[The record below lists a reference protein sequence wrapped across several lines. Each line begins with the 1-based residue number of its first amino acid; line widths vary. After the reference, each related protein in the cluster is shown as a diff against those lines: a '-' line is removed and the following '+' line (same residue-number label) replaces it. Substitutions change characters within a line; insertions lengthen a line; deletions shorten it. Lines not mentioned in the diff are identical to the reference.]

1 MNGAFIVI
9 DGTDGS
15 GKATQSRLLVER
27 LKNEGFEVVTFS
39 FPQYS
44 TKSAGPTEEYLA
56 GKYGTAEEV
65 GPYRGSFF
73 YAIDR
78 YDASFKILAALN
90 EGKVVV
96 SDRYVGSNLGH
107 QGGKI
112 HDASERQKFFK
123 WDDDLEHNVF
133 GIPRPDVNIVL
144 HVPPEISQKLADSS
158 SKKGIAHDIHESNF
172 QHLKDAETA
181 YLEMTKLFPNFK
193 LIECIENSEYLK
205 PEQIHEKIWN
215 LITPIIGQKTLA
227 P

>member
-1 MNGAFIVI
+1 MASAFIVI

-27 LKNEGFEVVTFS
+27 LKKEGFEVATFS
-39 FPQYS
+39 FPQYGA
-44 TKSAGPTEEYLA
+44 KSAGPTEEYLA
-56 GKYGTAEEV
+56 GKYGSAVEV

-78 YDASFKILAALN
+78 YDASFKIRAALS

-112 HDASERQKFFK
+112 HEAEERLKFFK
-123 WDDDLEHNVF
+123 WDDDLEHNLF
-133 GIPRPDVNIVL
+133 NIPRPDINIVL
-144 HVPPEISQKLADSS
+144 HVPPEISQKLSDSA
-158 SKKGIAHDIHESNF
+158 SKNGVSHDIHETNF

-181 YLEMTKLFPNFK
+181 YLEIVNIFENFK
-193 LIECIENSEYLK
+193 LIECVENGEYLS
-205 PEQIHEKIWN
+205 PEKIHEKVWQIIN
-215 LITPIIGQKTLA
+215 PILKLS
-227 P
+227 